1 MNKIIGFKIKI
12 RKNEVLRNLKY
23 SSNTGNIPENIENII
38 SRQIEKGYSLIEPSV
53 VFETY
58 KSSSADYE
66 DIVSS
71 LLLGSAHIK
80 DILKD
85 AYGFTLMAATIGKRI
100 EEEIESLKENDLTS
114 AFVLDAV
121 GSEAAEQSANFV
133 SGIIKREA
141 KRRECYLS
149 HRFLPGYGD
158 WPLSASKRI
167 LDCLDSGKVD
177 IKVRK
182 SGIINPRKTII
193 AIESWL
199 FA

>member
-23 SSNTGNIPENIENII
+23 TSKTGDIPKNIENII
-38 SRQIEKGYSLIEPSV
+38 SKQIEEGYSLIEPSV
-53 VFETY
+53 VFETF
-58 KSSSADYE
+58 KSASSGYE
-66 DIVSS
+66 DIVKKV
-71 LLLGSAHIK
+71 LLGSGHVE
-80 DILKD
+80 DILDD
-85 AYGFTLMAATIGKRI
+85 AYGFTLMVATIGKRLEEKI
-100 EEEIESLKENDLTS
+100 ERLKEDDLTA

-149 HRFLPGYGD
+149 RRFSPGYGD
-158 WPLSASKRI
+158 WPLAASGEI
-167 LDCLDSGKVD
+167 LDCLDTGKID

-182 SGIINPRKTII
+182 SGIINPRKTVT
-193 AIESWL
+193 AIQSWL